1 MVFSSVQSLSPV
13 WRFATPWTAARQASL
28 SITSSRSL
36 LESVSIESASPNMKR
51 IHMCVTE
58 SLCYRAGSGVASA
71 LPLPCTVWVVWEA
84 TLNFP
89 SLGPCGSF
97 FMDQLFLQTSTF
109 QFHSILFPL
118 HADFFFNANY
128 KLFKSEGGLKK
139 KPKPQC
145 QITLHHL
152 A

>member
-13 WRFATPWTAARQASL
+13 WRFATLWTAARQASL

-58 SLCYRAGSGVASA
+58 SFCYRAGSGVASA

-118 HADFFFNANY
+118 HADFFLMLIINCSNQ
-128 KLFKSEGGLKK
+128 KVDLKK
-139 KPKPQC
+139 NQNLSVK
-145 QITLHHL
+145 LHFTI
-152 A
+152 